1 MLDKILIIKIV
12 LILLS
17 LTVIGTVVGIMVNQK
32 SSDNKLQTIE
42 RVANNRYY
50 SYAKTVLEGGVIPSL
65 SCVDCYGGAPLNGQA
80 FTTVGNPNMDNG
92 SPLYQIDYGPWKGQT
107 FVDWDSSSGVMC
119 GNSWGQPSKQAEII
133 YNILSLAAP
142 NPIIQNKEVQQ
153 KYVKELYYIGTN
165 TPTWNDWQKW
175 HVFQPPQC
183 YKSSQYFMDGG
194 VYLGGFMGLPYN
206 FNNNINWGHYGQTYG
221 YTSLSQF
228 FTGTVTQNFS
238 GLLKGLDVA
247 FVMAQNID
255 SQDQT
260 ALSMAFNSLLK
271 QLTDSSNYNINT
283 EADLKN
289 AISWAIIFAYCKESN
304 CAEYGRKV
312 PYTDLNGLMMTM
324 GYYFIDH
331 SNKTHQGSVTMSVI
345 NNKIVEPKKEYPF
358 KNEFLGASGGRE
370 PAYYFGSGTK
380 PITAAL
386 VTNAICNAWFKNN
399 KQGTADK
406 FLKWYRGT
414 GLDTDYIYKTY
425 QAANMKDILNL
436 PNQSYYS
443 ETVEK
448 YTNFEDFKNIGH
460 PKFTLTTNTIQNW
473 YNIIFSNDNK
483 LSCSWRGL
491 SQDGK
496 RCPTNQCYELLDSQ
510 GNPDPNPFSSNC
522 NCETM
527 KNLWD
532 IFSQN
537 LAPIDMINMNSGIAD
552 ADTVLTDSK
561 GLLPPIQSSLQLDY
575 IDQII
580 GRTQSIGSIN
590 FIRELIG
597 FNWDPGWM
605 KRNNK
610 LYPNTYGKDGYRLPA
625 EYSSSGY
632 TTLGSILWLL
642 DPNGPKSKNDAKNWT
657 EIKINESFL
666 SSPLQKNNNYA
677 GTSGNGGEKYFVEKN
692 SLPQHNV
699 LPKCNISNSK
709 RMDRDCIGPSGADK
723 TTCLMEDC
731 CYQPSFVINN
741 GDYVPWC
748 FKKNE

>member
-1 MLDKILIIKIV
+1 MLDKILLIKI
-12 LILLS
+12 LIVLLS
-17 LTVIGTVVGIMVNQK
+17 LTVIGTVVGIVVNQK
-32 SSDNKLQTIE
+32 SKSGDKVETIE

-65 SCVDCYGGAPLNGQA
+65 SCIDCYNGEPLNGQL

-107 FVDWDSSSGVMC
+107 FVDWDSSSGLMC

-133 YNILSLAAP
+133 YNILSLTAP
-142 NPIIQNKEVQQ
+142 NPIIQNREVYQ
-153 KYVKELYYIGTN
+153 KFVKELYYNGTN
-165 TPTWNDWQKW
+165 TPTWSDWQKW
-175 HVFQPPQC
+175 HVIQPPQC
-183 YKSSQYFMDGG
+183 YSSQYFMDGG
-194 VYLGGFMGLPYN
+194 VYLGGFMGFQYD

-221 YTSLSQF
+221 YVSLTQF
-228 FTGTVTQNFS
+228 FTGTVTQNFN
-238 GLLKGLDVA
+238 GILKGVDVA

-255 SQDQT
+255 SQGQT
-260 ALSMAFNSLLK
+260 ALIMAFNSLLK
-271 QLTDSSNYNINT
+271 QLTDNSNYNINT
-283 EADLKN
+283 EEDLKN
-289 AISWAIIFAYCKESN
+289 AISWAIIFAYCNEES

-312 PYTDLNGLMMTM
+312 PYTDLNGLMMTI

-331 SNKTHQGSVTMSVI
+331 SNKTHQDSVTMSVI

-358 KNEFLGASGGRE
+358 KNEFLGASDGRE

-386 VTNAICNAWFKNN
+386 VTNAVCNVWFKKN
-399 KQGTADK
+399 KKGTADQ

-448 YTNFEDFKNIGH
+448 YTNFEDFKNIGN
-460 PKFTLTTNTIQNW
+460 PKFTLSTNTIQNW
-473 YNIIFSNDNK
+473 YKIIFSNNNV
-483 LSCSWRGL
+483 SCSWRGL
-491 SQDGK
+491 SQDGA
-496 RCPTNQCYELLDSQ
+496 RCPTNQCHEILDSQ
-510 GNPDPNPFSSNC
+510 GNPDPNPFSTC
-522 NCETM
+522 NCETI
-527 KNLWD
+527 KNLSD

-537 LAPIDMINMNSGIAD
+537 LTLIDMINMNGGIAD
-552 ADTVLTDSK
+552 ADTVVTSSK
-561 GLLPPIQSSLQLDY
+561 GLVPNQSYLQLDY

-580 GRTQSIGSIN
+580 GRTQSIGPIN

-597 FNWDPGWM
+597 FNWKPGWM
-605 KRNNK
+605 KTDGK
-610 LYPNTYGKDGYRLPA
+610 LYPNTYGADGYRLPA

-642 DPNGPKSKNDAKNWT
+642 DPNGPKSENNAKNWT
-657 EIKINESFL
+657 DIKINESFL
-666 SSPLQKNNNYA
+666 SPPLQKNNNYA
-677 GTSGNGGEKYFVEKN
+677 GTSGNEGEKYFVEKN
-692 SLPQHNV
+692 SMPQQNV
-699 LPKCNISNSK
+699 LPKCNISNSN
-709 RMDRDCIGPSGADK
+709 RIDRDCIGPSGVDEK
-723 TTCLMEDC
+723 TCLKEGC

-741 GDYVPWC
+741 GEYIPWC
-748 FKKNE
+748 FKKKE